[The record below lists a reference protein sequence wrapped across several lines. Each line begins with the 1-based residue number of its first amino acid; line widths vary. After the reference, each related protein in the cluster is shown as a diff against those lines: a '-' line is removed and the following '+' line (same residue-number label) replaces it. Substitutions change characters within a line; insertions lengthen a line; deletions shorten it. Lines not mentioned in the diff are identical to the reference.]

1 MPLLE
6 VEGLH
11 ARYGYAP
18 VVQGVSFSADAG
30 EIVSIFGR
38 NGAGKTTTLRTIMG
52 LWRARK
58 GAIVFRHHDVTAMHT
73 SDIARLGIA
82 FVPENM
88 GIFGGLTVEE
98 NMKLAAHGGR
108 FDKSRLER
116 IFALFPAMEKFWD
129 RQAHAL
135 SGPTLDRFFVVVSAL
150 GYQWGVVP
158 VDIALT
164 AALLV
169 ARRWREAT
177 FAGVSFA
184 GSALL
189 NMATKQFF
197 QRDRPTLWESI
208 APEHTFSFPSGHAMG
223 SATLAMVVVLLCWH
237 TRWRWLAVALAT
249 LFALLVGASR
259 IYLGV
264 HYPSDILGGFAAGI
278 AWVSGVY
285 LVLFRIRE
293 RPWQVK
299 G

>member
-1 MPLLE
+1 MSPAERLAQGRRLIASLLRE
-6 VEGLH
+6 
-11 ARYGYAP
+11 
-18 VVQGVSFSADAG
+18 
-30 EIVSIFGR
+30 
-38 NGAGKTTTLRTIMG
+38 
-52 LWRARK
+52 
-58 GAIVFRHHDVTAMHT
+58 
-73 SDIARLGIA
+73 
-82 FVPENM
+82 
-88 GIFGGLTVEE
+88 
-98 NMKLAAHGGR
+98 HGGR
-108 FDKSRLER
+108 LVLLFLCLLAPLWAFVELADEVHELEAFYFDDPL
-116 IFALFPAMEKFWD
+116 LWH
-129 RQAHAL
+129 AHAMT
-135 SGPTLDRFFVVVSAL
+135 GPALDRFFIFMSAI

-164 AALLV
+164 LGLLI

-237 TRWRWLAVALAT
+237 TRWRWLAVALAGS
-249 LFALLVGASR
+249 FALLVGISR

-285 LVLFRIRE
+285 LVLYRVRG
-293 RPWQVK
+293 RPWLAR
-299 G
+299 

>member
-1 MPLLE
+1 MLPADTLANGRRFIA
-6 VEGLH
+6 GL
-11 ARYGYAP
+11 
-18 VVQGVSFSADAG
+18 
-30 EIVSIFGR
+30 
-38 NGAGKTTTLRTIMG
+38 
-52 LWRARK
+52 
-58 GAIVFRHHDVTAMHT
+58 FR
-73 SDIARLGIA
+73 
-82 FVPENM
+82 E
-88 GIFGGLTVEE
+88 
-98 NMKLAAHGGR
+98 HGGR
-108 FDKSRLER
+108 FVLLFLCLLAPLWLFVELADEVHELEAFYFDDPLLWR
-116 IFALFPAMEKFWD
+116 
-129 RQAHAL
+129 AHAMA
-135 SGPTLDRFFVVVSAL
+135 GPALDRFFIFISAI

-164 AALLV
+164 AGLLI

-237 TRWRWLAVALAT
+237 TRWRWLAVALAGS
-249 LFALLVGASR
+249 FALLVGVSR

-285 LVLFRIRE
+285 LVLYRICE
-293 RPWQVK
+293 RPWQVR
-299 G
+299 

>member
-1 MPLLE
+1 MLPVDTLANGRRFIA
-6 VEGLH
+6 GL
-11 ARYGYAP
+11 
-18 VVQGVSFSADAG
+18 
-30 EIVSIFGR
+30 
-38 NGAGKTTTLRTIMG
+38 
-52 LWRARK
+52 
-58 GAIVFRHHDVTAMHT
+58 FR
-73 SDIARLGIA
+73 
-82 FVPENM
+82 E
-88 GIFGGLTVEE
+88 
-98 NMKLAAHGGR
+98 HGGR
-108 FDKSRLER
+108 LVLLFLCLLAPLWLFVELADEVHELEDFYFDD
-116 IFALFPAMEKFWD
+116 ALLW
-129 RQAHAL
+129 QAHAL

-237 TRWRWLAVALAT
+237 TRWRWLAVGLAA

-278 AWVSGVY
+278 AWVAGVY
-285 LVLFRIRE
+285 LVLYRIRE

>member
-1 MPLLE
+1 MANGRRFIA
-6 VEGLH
+6 GL
-11 ARYGYAP
+11 
-18 VVQGVSFSADAG
+18 
-30 EIVSIFGR
+30 
-38 NGAGKTTTLRTIMG
+38 
-52 LWRARK
+52 
-58 GAIVFRHHDVTAMHT
+58 FR
-73 SDIARLGIA
+73 
-82 FVPENM
+82 E
-88 GIFGGLTVEE
+88 
-98 NMKLAAHGGR
+98 HGGR
-108 FDKSRLER
+108 LVLLFLCLLAPLWLFVELADEVHELEDFYFDD
-116 IFALFPAMEKFWD
+116 ALLW
-129 RQAHAL
+129 QAHAL

-223 SATLAMVVVLLCWH
+223 SATLAMVVALLCWH
-237 TRWRWLAVALAT
+237 TRWRWLAVVLAT

>member
-1 MPLLE
+1 MAQGGRFIASLLREHGGRLVLLFLCLLAPLWVFVELADEVHELE
-6 VEGLH
+6 AFYFDDPL
-11 ARYGYAP
+11 
-18 VVQGVSFSADAG
+18 
-30 EIVSIFGR
+30 
-38 NGAGKTTTLRTIMG
+38 
-52 LWRARK
+52 LWRA
-58 GAIVFRHHDVTAMHT
+58 HAM
-73 SDIARLGIA
+73 AG
-82 FVPENM
+82 
-88 GIFGGLTVEE
+88 
-98 NMKLAAHGGR
+98 
-108 FDKSRLER
+108 
-116 IFALFPAMEKFWD
+116 PA
-129 RQAHAL
+129 
-135 SGPTLDRFFVVVSAL
+135 LDRFFIFISAI

-164 AALLV
+164 IGLLI

-237 TRWRWLAVALAT
+237 TRWRWLAVALAGS
-249 LFALLVGASR
+249 FALLVGVSR

-285 LVLFRIRE
+285 LVLFRVRG
-293 RPWQVK
+293 RPWQVR

>member
-1 MPLLE
+1 MSPAERLAQGRRLIASLLRE
-6 VEGLH
+6 
-11 ARYGYAP
+11 
-18 VVQGVSFSADAG
+18 
-30 EIVSIFGR
+30 
-38 NGAGKTTTLRTIMG
+38 
-52 LWRARK
+52 
-58 GAIVFRHHDVTAMHT
+58 
-73 SDIARLGIA
+73 
-82 FVPENM
+82 
-88 GIFGGLTVEE
+88 
-98 NMKLAAHGGR
+98 HGGR
-108 FDKSRLER
+108 LVLLFLCLLAPLWAFVELADEVHELEAFYFDDPL
-116 IFALFPAMEKFWD
+116 LWH
-129 RQAHAL
+129 AHAMT
-135 SGPTLDRFFVVVSAL
+135 GPALDRFFIFMSAI

-164 AALLV
+164 IGLLI

-237 TRWRWLAVALAT
+237 TRWRWLAVALAGS
-249 LFALLVGASR
+249 FALLVGISR

-285 LVLFRIRE
+285 LVLYRVRG
-293 RPWQVK
+293 RPWLAR
-299 G
+299 

>member
-1 MPLLE
+1 MSPAERLAQGRRLIASLLRE
-6 VEGLH
+6 
-11 ARYGYAP
+11 
-18 VVQGVSFSADAG
+18 
-30 EIVSIFGR
+30 
-38 NGAGKTTTLRTIMG
+38 
-52 LWRARK
+52 
-58 GAIVFRHHDVTAMHT
+58 
-73 SDIARLGIA
+73 
-82 FVPENM
+82 
-88 GIFGGLTVEE
+88 
-98 NMKLAAHGGR
+98 HGGR
-108 FDKSRLER
+108 LVLLFLCLLAPLWAFVELADEVHELEAFYFDDPL
-116 IFALFPAMEKFWD
+116 LWH
-129 RQAHAL
+129 AHAMT
-135 SGPTLDRFFVVVSAL
+135 GPALDRFFIFMSAI

-164 AALLV
+164 IGLLI

-237 TRWRWLAVALAT
+237 TRWRWLAVALAGS
-249 LFALLVGASR
+249 FALLVGISR

-285 LVLFRIRE
+285 LVLYRIRE
-293 RPWQVK
+293 RPWQVR
-299 G
+299 

>member
-1 MPLLE
+1 MRAADTLANGRRFIA
-6 VEGLH
+6 GL
-11 ARYGYAP
+11 
-18 VVQGVSFSADAG
+18 
-30 EIVSIFGR
+30 
-38 NGAGKTTTLRTIMG
+38 
-52 LWRARK
+52 
-58 GAIVFRHHDVTAMHT
+58 FR
-73 SDIARLGIA
+73 
-82 FVPENM
+82 E
-88 GIFGGLTVEE
+88 
-98 NMKLAAHGGR
+98 HGGR
-108 FDKSRLER
+108 LVLLFLCLLAPLWLFVELADEVHELEDFYFDD
-116 IFALFPAMEKFWD
+116 ALLW
-129 RQAHAL
+129 QAHAL

-237 TRWRWLAVALAT
+237 TRWRWLAVGLAA

-278 AWVSGVY
+278 AWVAGVY
-285 LVLFRIRE
+285 LVLYRIRE

>member
-1 MPLLE
+1 MLPAERLAHGRRFIASLLRE
-6 VEGLH
+6 
-11 ARYGYAP
+11 
-18 VVQGVSFSADAG
+18 
-30 EIVSIFGR
+30 
-38 NGAGKTTTLRTIMG
+38 
-52 LWRARK
+52 
-58 GAIVFRHHDVTAMHT
+58 
-73 SDIARLGIA
+73 
-82 FVPENM
+82 
-88 GIFGGLTVEE
+88 
-98 NMKLAAHGGR
+98 HGGR
-108 FDKSRLER
+108 FVLLFVCLLAPLWLFVALADEVHELEAFYFDDPLLWR
-116 IFALFPAMEKFWD
+116 
-129 RQAHAL
+129 AHAMA
-135 SGPTLDRFFVVVSAL
+135 GPALDRFFIFISAI

-164 AALLV
+164 IGLLI
-169 ARRWREAT
+169 AKRWREAT

-237 TRWRWLAVALAT
+237 TRWRWLAVAVAGS
-249 LFALLVGASR
+249 FALLVGVSR

-264 HYPSDILGGFAAGI
+264 HYPSDILGGWAAGI

-285 LVLFRIRE
+285 LVLYRIRE